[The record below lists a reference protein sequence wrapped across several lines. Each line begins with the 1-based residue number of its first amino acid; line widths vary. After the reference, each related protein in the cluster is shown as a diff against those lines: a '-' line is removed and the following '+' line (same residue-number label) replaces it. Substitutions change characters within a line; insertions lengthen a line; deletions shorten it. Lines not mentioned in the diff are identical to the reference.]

1 MGSLLW
7 KLRLGTYL
15 LIMQSRIPFTSE
27 NFHMDSFVCYIS
39 GHAIEE
45 TQLNVTFISQ
55 ANVCL
60 LGVGSIRDVLHH
72 YKNKYYLKIS
82 AMHRSESQSKKLW
95 LTFSCTD
102 KYHDILQDGLAL
114 KEDLQ

>member
-1 MGSLLW
+1 MISAFVNNTNPE
-7 KLRLGTYL
+7 RN
-15 LIMQSRIPFTSE
+15 PFARS
-27 NFHMDSFVCYIS
+27 IS
-39 GHAIEE
+39 AHVIEK
-45 TQLNVTFISQ
+45 TQNMTFISQ
-55 ANVCL
+55 ANTAF

-72 YKNKYYLKIS
+72 YKNKYYLGIS
-82 AMHRSESQSKKLW
+82 GMHRSESQSKKLE